1 MNQSAT
7 SEPLRTLATVPNPD
21 PNNWS
26 TRRINAVLAGFPAV
40 ERLGIQ
46 RYLEIG
52 LESGRTLENVL
63 APHRVGVDPNPRFDT
78 HVLPDGVEIHSIPSD
93 DYFARLPRRTAFDI
107 VFVDGLHTYEQTYRD
122 VINAFRHCPN
132 GVLLIDD
139 VVPSDWIS
147 AIPDQA
153 ESLEIRRQ
161 HGIDNIDWHGDVF
174 KVILMLRDHHPELDW
189 VTITDRGNP
198 QTFVWRQSKPSAG
211 RGPNRRGR
219 ARIRSVSDAVVDSYR
234 GVSYADVF
242 DVGVPSYFHPC
253 EEAEA
258 LPRVIDGLTQ
268 LRSRPR
274 PLLRR
279 P

>member
-1 MNQSAT
+1 MNESAT
-7 SEPLRTLATVPNPD
+7 HEPLRTLATVPNPD

-26 TRRINAVLAGFPAV
+26 TRRINAVLTAFPTAGSN
-40 ERLGIQ
+40 GMH

-52 LESGRTLENVL
+52 LEAGRTLENVL
-63 APHRVGVDPNPRFDT
+63 APHRVGVDPNPLFDT
-78 HVLPDGVEIHSIPSD
+78 RVLPDGVEIHSIPSD
-93 DYFARLPRRTAFDI
+93 DYFARQPRRTAFDI
-107 VFVDGLHTYEQTYRD
+107 VFVDGLHTYQQTYRD

-132 GVLLIDD
+132 GVLLVDD

-174 KVILMLRDHHPELDW
+174 KVMLMLRDHHPELDW

-198 QTFVWRQSKPSAG
+198 QTFLWRRSRASIG
-211 RGPNRRGR
+211 RGSMRRGR
-219 ARIRSVSDAVVDSYR
+219 VRLRPVTDAAINSYQE
-234 GVSYADVF
+234 VSYADVF
-242 DVGVPSYFHPC
+242 DAGVPVFFNPC
-253 EEAEA
+253 EEVES
-258 LPRVIDGLTQ
+258 LTRVIAGLAEI
-268 LRSRPR
+268 RARPR
-274 PLLRR
+274 RLFPR

>member
-1 MNQSAT
+1 MNESAT
-7 SEPLRTLATVPNPD
+7 HEPLRTLATVPNPD

-26 TRRINAVLAGFPAV
+26 TRRINAVLSAIPAA
-40 ERLGIQ
+40 EPQGMQ

-52 LESGRTLENVL
+52 LEAGRTLENVL
-63 APHRVGVDPNPRFDT
+63 APHRVGVDPNPLFDT
-78 HVLPDGVEIHSIPSD
+78 HVLPDGVAIYSVPSD

-107 VFVDGLHTYEQTYRD
+107 VFVDGLHTYQQTYRD

-153 ESLEIRRQ
+153 ESLELRRQ

-189 VTITDRGNP
+189 VTITDCGNP
-198 QTFVWRQSKPSAG
+198 QTFVWRRAKTSVG
-211 RGPNRRGR
+211 RGPHRR
-219 ARIRSVSDAVVDSYR
+219 ARIRAVSDAVVDSYR
-234 GVSYADVF
+234 DVSFADVF
-242 DVGVPSYFHPC
+242 DAGVPESFHPC

-258 LPRVIDGLTQ
+258 LPRVIDAVAR
-268 LRSRPR
+268 LRARHRRLFPR
-274 PLLRR
+274 P
-279 P
+279 

>member
-1 MNQSAT
+1 MNESAT
-7 SEPLRTLATVPNPD
+7 PEPLRTLATVPNPD

-26 TRRINAVLAGFPAV
+26 TRRINAALSAFPAA
-40 ERLGIQ
+40 EPRRMQ

-52 LESGRTLENVL
+52 LEAGRTLENVL
-63 APHRVGVDPNPRFDT
+63 APHRVGVDPTPLFDT
-78 HVLPDGVEIHSIPSD
+78 HVLPDGVEIYSVPSD
-93 DYFARLPRRTAFDI
+93 DYFARLHRRTTFDI
-107 VFVDGLHTYEQTYRD
+107 VFVDGLHTYQQTYRD
-122 VINAFRHCPN
+122 VINAFRHGPN

-189 VTITDRGNP
+189 VTITDCGNP
-198 QTFVWRQSKPSAG
+198 QTFVWRRAKTSVR

-219 ARIRSVSDAVVDSYR
+219 IRPVSDAVVDSYR
-234 GVSYADVF
+234 DVSFADVF
-242 DVGVPSYFHPC
+242 DAGVPAYFHPC

-258 LPRVIDGLTQ
+258 LSRVIDEVAR
-268 LRSRPR
+268 LRARRRRLFPR
-274 PLLRR
+274 P
-279 P
+279 